1 MLKPAYQ
8 VKIGSETYDS
18 TNNAEALSIN
28 VDCDINIPL
37 DEFRIVLRH
46 GDKVPIRT
54 DDRAVIELGY
64 EDSLKKVFTGAVDTV
79 EPGISS
85 VIVNGYSAAAPLTRI
100 RTHQIYEKQ
109 TAGAIVKDLAGKAN
123 LRVKTA
129 EDGISFPMYV
139 VDESRPLY
147 GHMREL
153 AGLCGFDLFMTPDGE
168 VMFKKYQKKKAVPFT
183 YGQDIVAMSARSV
196 TPPATS
202 VKVFEES
209 PSSFKGAD
217 TAHWLSKKVIGG
229 TSGSGDQVHI
239 INHPAIRDKDTA
251 DKVAV
256 AALET
261 LSVSKVGVLRTM
273 GEPAVGLGDT
283 IEVKEMPDARMN
295 DTFEV
300 TRVSHAFNMDEGF
313 VTTFGWIKK
322 PSGP

>member
-37 DEFRIVLRH
+37 DAFKIVLRQ
-46 GDKVPIRT
+46 GDRASIKK
-54 DDRAVIELGY
+54 DDKAVIELGY
-64 EDSLKKVFTGAVDTV
+64 DDSLKKVFTGAVDSV
-79 EPGISS
+79 EPGISG
-85 VIVNGYSAAAPLTRI
+85 VIVSGYSVAAPLTRM
-100 RTHQIYEKQ
+100 RAHQIYEKQ
-109 TAGAIVKDLAGKAN
+109 TAGAIVKDLAGMAN
-123 LRVKTA
+123 LTVKTV

-153 AGLCGFDLFMTPDGE
+153 AGLCGFDLFLTSDGE
-168 VMFKKYQKKKAVPFT
+168 VMFKKYQKKKPIPYT
-183 YGQDIVAMSARSV
+183 YGQDIISMSARAV

-251 DKVAV
+251 DKVA
-256 AALET
+256 AAVLET
-261 LSVSKVGVLRTM
+261 LSVSMVGVLKTM
-273 GEPAVGLGDT
+273 GEPAIELGDT

-313 VTTFGWIKK
+313 VTTLGWIKK
-322 PSGP
+322 PSSP